1 MWETNLVPDDDLLV
15 DVAVPLLT
23 AEAHAILGVL
33 GANHLA
39 IGEK

>member
-1 MWETNLVPDDDLLV
+1 MGNHLVPDDDLLV
-15 DVAVPLLT
+15 DVAVPLLP

-33 GANHLA
+33 GANDLE